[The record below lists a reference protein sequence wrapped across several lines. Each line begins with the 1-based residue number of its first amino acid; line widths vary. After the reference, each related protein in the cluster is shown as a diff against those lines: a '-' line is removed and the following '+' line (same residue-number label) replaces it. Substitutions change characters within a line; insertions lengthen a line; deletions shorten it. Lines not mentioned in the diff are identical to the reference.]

1 MADPRVTSR
10 PSGSNGIPTHVVSIL
25 RRDLPLVVLDA
36 VIVAGVYLALL
47 VVRFDGA
54 VPSSY
59 WRGFRVFIVIVLSV
73 HLLSN
78 ASFGLYG
85 QMWQHA
91 SVQEARR
98 LLLAGAAAFMV
109 VVIVGVVGDGRVV
122 PRLVAVVGPL
132 LALLGFGVLRFQSRL
147 FAFHRSEAKAAEHR
161 NERVLLYGTGEAG
174 AAMLRDIRRDPGLGL
189 RVVGLIDDDPRCR
202 GLSLHG
208 LVVLGDGQDIPRL
221 VERLAATQVLLAI
234 PSADSDLIRRV
245 AARCEDADV
254 RLRVLPSVREI
265 VGGTVTARD
274 IRDLS
279 IEDLLGRQQ
288 VQTDLATV
296 RALLSG
302 RRVLVTG
309 AGGSIGSEI
318 ARQVAD
324 FQPAQLLLVDHDE
337 TLLFDVAED
346 LPIDVP
352 RRQVLLDVRDGARV
366 AEAFAELAPDVVF
379 HAAANKHVPILEQ
392 YPREAALTNV
402 LGTANVVDAATA
414 AHVPQLVFISTD
426 KAIRPVSVM
435 GASKRMAEEVVRG
448 FTGNGTVACCVRFG
462 NVVGSRGSVI
472 PTFLHQ
478 IQRGGPVT
486 VTDPRMTRY
495 FMSIPEA
502 VQLVLQAAALSEGGE
517 IFTLDM
523 GEPVNILDLA
533 KKVIRLSGRVPDRD
547 VPIVITG
554 ARPGERLNEEVRDP
568 DEVLVPS
575 AHPAIS
581 VTRANAADRPALR
594 HAIGTLET
602 LCSIGDDEALASYLR
617 TEAAG
622 QPTVSVREE
631 ELAAG
636 RLT

>member
-1 MADPRVTSR
+1 MADTRAPSR
-10 PSGSNGIPTHVVSIL
+10 PAPRRGIPSHLVAIL

-59 WRGFRVFIVIVLSV
+59 WRGFRVFIVIVLSI

-288 VQTDLATV
+288 VETDLAAV

-302 RRVLVTG
+302 RRVL
-309 AGGSIGSEI
+309 
-318 ARQVAD
+318 
-324 FQPAQLLLVDHDE
+324 
-337 TLLFDVAED
+337 
-346 LPIDVP
+346 
-352 RRQVLLDVRDGARV
+352 
-366 AEAFAELAPDVVF
+366 
-379 HAAANKHVPILEQ
+379 
-392 YPREAALTNV
+392 
-402 LGTANVVDAATA
+402 
-414 AHVPQLVFISTD
+414 
-426 KAIRPVSVM
+426 
-435 GASKRMAEEVVRG
+435 
-448 FTGNGTVACCVRFG
+448 
-462 NVVGSRGSVI
+462 
-472 PTFLHQ
+472 
-478 IQRGGPVT
+478 
-486 VTDPRMTRY
+486 
-495 FMSIPEA
+495 
-502 VQLVLQAAALSEGGE
+502 
-517 IFTLDM
+517 
-523 GEPVNILDLA
+523 
-533 KKVIRLSGRVPDRD
+533 
-547 VPIVITG
+547 
-554 ARPGERLNEEVRDP
+554 
-568 DEVLVPS
+568 
-575 AHPAIS
+575 
-581 VTRANAADRPALR
+581 
-594 HAIGTLET
+594 
-602 LCSIGDDEALASYLR
+602 
-617 TEAAG
+617 
-622 QPTVSVREE
+622 
-631 ELAAG
+631 
-636 RLT
+636 

>member
-47 VVRFDGA
+47 VVRFDGT

-245 AARCEDADV
+245 AARCEEAGV

-288 VQTDLATV
+288 VETDLAAV

-324 FQPAQLLLVDHDE
+324 FQPARLLLVDHDE
-337 TLLFDVAED
+337 TLLFDAAED
-346 LPIDVP
+346 LPAGVA
-352 RRQVLLDVRDGARV
+352 RQQVLLDVRDGARV
-366 AEAFAELAPDVVF
+366 AEAFADLAPDVVF

>member
-346 LPIDVP
+346 LPAGVP